1 MAMSG
6 GAPIAATPTAIE
18 PDATL
23 ERVRALDMR
32 LATIGYRIA
41 TANAH
46 LCADLEP
53 ATGVQLHS
61 IDQYPGVDRDRLQA
75 SFGFAT
81 RVAVGGVVSG
91 SPAAAAGIVQ
101 NDSLARIG
109 DQTIPP
115 IFSADDRPRDPT
127 ALINRL
133 YDDLAAGDPHAPM
146 RFDVVRGDDRL
157 AVSVTPVPACRSR
170 FEVDFASGLDAEA
183 DGRLVK
189 LHAGFFDRYADELVA
204 VVVAHELSH
213 NILRHRVRL
222 NDQGVS
228 RGIFAGFGR
237 NVRYFR
243 QTEVEADILA
253 VHLLANAGYDP
264 ILAGRFWRDYGPG
277 ASAGF
282 LASRT
287 HPGWRD
293 RAARSDAEAARIAA
307 GQGAAIARDFV
318 RRRDQPLDG
327 DWQRLLSPNLSPDG
341 AR

>member
-1 MAMSG
+1 MTIAS
-6 GAPIAATPTAIE
+6 APLAATRSAVVE
-18 PDATL
+18 ADATL

-32 LATIGYRIA
+32 LASIGYRIA
-41 TANAH
+41 TTNAH

-61 IDQYPGVDRDRLQA
+61 VDQYPGVDRARLQA

-81 RVAVGGVVSG
+81 RVAVGGVVAN
-91 SPAAAAGIVQ
+91 SPAAVAGIVQ

-109 DQTIPP
+109 DQAIPA
-115 IFSADDRPRDPT
+115 FLDAEDRPRDPT

-133 YDDLAAGDPHAPM
+133 YDDLAVSDARAPM
-146 RFDVVRGDDRL
+146 TFDIVRGDERR
-157 AVSVTPVPACRSR
+157 AISVTPVPACRSR
-170 FEVDFASGLDAEA
+170 FEVDFARGLDAEA

-189 LHAGFFDRYADELVA
+189 LHAGFFDRYPDELVA

-213 NILRHRVRL
+213 NILRHRARL
-222 NDQGVS
+222 NEQGVS
-228 RGIFAGFGR
+228 RGILAGFGR

-243 QTEVEADILA
+243 QTEIEADILA

-264 ILAGRFWRDYGPG
+264 LLAGRFWRDYGPS

-293 RAARSDAEAARIAA
+293 RAARSDAEAARIAT
-307 GQGAAIARDFV
+307 GQGAVIAQAFV
-318 RRRDQPLDG
+318 QRRNQRLDG
-327 DWQRLLSPNLSPDG
+327 DWQRLLKPDG
-341 AR
+341 RS

>member
-1 MAMSG
+1 MIAS
-6 GAPIAATPTAIE
+6 APLAAKRTATE

-23 ERVRALDMR
+23 ERVRSLDMR

-41 TANAH
+41 TTNAH
-46 LCADLEP
+46 LCTDLEP

-61 IDQYPGVDRDRLQA
+61 VDQYPGIERERLQA

-81 RVAVGGVVSG
+81 RVAVGGVVAK

-101 NDSLARIG
+101 NDSLSRIG
-109 DQTIPP
+109 DQPVP
-115 IFSADDRPRDPT
+115 AIFDANDRPRDPT

-133 YDDLAAGDPHAPM
+133 YDDLAVANVRTPM
-146 RFDVVRGDDRL
+146 TFDVVRATGRT
-157 AVSVTPVPACRSR
+157 AIAVTPVPACRSR

-189 LHAGFFDRYADELVA
+189 LHAGFFDRYSDDLVA

-213 NILRHRVRL
+213 NILRHRFRL
-222 NDQGVS
+222 NEQGVS
-228 RGIFAGFGR
+228 RGILAGFGR

-264 ILAGRFWRDYGPG
+264 MLAGRFWRDYGPS

-293 RAARSDAEAARIAA
+293 RAARSDAEAARISG
-307 GQGAAIARDFV
+307 GQGAAIAQAFV
-318 RRRDQPLDG
+318 QRRNQPLDG
-327 DWQRLLSPNLSPDG
+327 DWQSLLKTDAQP
-341 AR
+341 